1 MQLHP
6 GYQNSDYIA
15 NSPKNISL
23 SFQTNDQ
30 LVSHRNF
37 YRGHLHLM
45 MFFCIT
51 LYNIT
56 QTSNV
61 CSEICSQTTMTI

>member
-6 GYQNSDYIA
+6 GCQNSDYIA

-30 LVSHRNF
+30 RVSHKNF